1 MSREKAI
8 AYLEDGY
15 VVMISG
21 GTGNPYFTT
30 DTASALRAVEIKADA
45 ILKGTRVDGVY
56 TADPEKDKKAKKY
69 ETLSFDEAYKKN
81 LEKEIQKLRAG
92 KANPQ
97 MLEGVKI
104 DYYGVMT
111 PIDQTANISSPDARQ
126 IIVQPWDKSV
136 LGLIEK
142 AILAANL
149 GFNPKNEG
157 EILRIQVPPL
167 TEERRRDL
175 VKKAKAE
182 AENAKISIRNIRRNA
197 NETAKK
203 LKKDGVPEDEVDK
216 AETDIQKVTD
226 EYIEKVDKIFEIKE
240 KDIMTV

>member
-1 MSREKAI
+1 MNEEIEFAI
-8 AYLEDGY
+8 EEAKEGMHQA
-15 VVMISG
+15 VVH
-21 GTGNPYFTT
+21 
-30 DTASALRAVEIKADA
+30 
-45 ILKGTRVDGVY
+45 
-56 TADPEKDKKAKKY
+56 
-69 ETLSFDEAYKKN
+69 
-81 LEKEIQKLRAG
+81 LEKELQKVRAG
-92 KANPQ
+92 KASPQ

-104 DYYGVMT
+104 DYYGAMT
-111 PIDQTANISSPDARQ
+111 PIDQMSNVSTPDARL

-157 EILRIQVPPL
+157 EILRIVVPSL
-167 TEERRRDL
+167 TEERRKDL

-182 AENAKISIRNIRRNA
+182 AENAKISIRNIRRIA

-216 AETDIQKVTD
+216 METDIQKLTD
-226 EYIEKVDKIFEIKE
+226 EHILRVDKILETKE
-240 KDIMTV
+240 KDILTV

>member
-1 MSREKAI
+1 MSDEVEFCLEEAREGM
-8 AYLEDGY
+8 L
-15 VVMISG
+15 
-21 GTGNPYFTT
+21 N
-30 DTASALRAVEIKADA
+30 AV
-45 ILKGTRVDGVY
+45 LH
-56 TADPEKDKKAKKY
+56 
-69 ETLSFDEAYKKN
+69 
-81 LEKEIQKLRAG
+81 LEKEFQKIRAG
-92 KANPQ
+92 KASPQ

-104 DYYGVMT
+104 DYYGAIT
-111 PIDQTANISSPDARQ
+111 PIEQAANVHTPDARQ

-157 EILRIQVPPL
+157 EILRIIVPAL

-175 VKKAKAE
+175 VKKAKTE
-182 AENAKISIRNIRRNA
+182 AENAKISIRNIRRLS

-203 LKKDGVPEDEVDK
+203 LKKDGIPEDEIDK
-216 AETDIQKVTD
+216 LEEDIQKITD
-226 EYIEKVDKIFEIKE
+226 EYIAKVDKVLEVKE